1 MAVYDLEEQDQ
12 LDDLK
17 AWWTRWGNVVTTA
30 ALVVALAL
38 AGWQGWRWWNAKQAE
53 EASAVFAGL
62 AQAARANDLPKA
74 KDAVKELQD
83 RFARTGYA
91 ARGALILAR
100 LQFDAS
106 DAAGTTAQLQ
116 WVIDRANE
124 TELKEIARYRLAEV
138 HLNQKQYDEAL
149 KVLDAKHSDP
159 FAGLYA
165 DLRGDALAS
174 AGRPAEARAAYETA
188 LAKLDAK
195 SPYRTYV
202 QVKLQAVGG
211 AAATAPAAVTG
222 SGSAGVTSSTPAPP
236 AAPAGAPV
244 PATAPKK

>member
-17 AWWTRWGNVVTTA
+17 AWWNRWSNVITTI
-30 ALVVALAL
+30 ALIIAIAL

-53 EASAVFAGL
+53 EASALFAGL
-62 AQAARANDLPKA
+62 SQAARANDLPKA
-74 KDAVKELQD
+74 KDAVLALEDK
-83 RFARTGYA
+83 FARTGYA
-91 ARGALILAR
+91 ARGALILAKM
-100 LQFDAS
+100 QFDAG
-106 DAAGTTAQLQ
+106 DAPAASAQLQ

-124 TELKEIARYRLAEV
+124 SDLQEIARYRMAEI

-149 KVLDAKHSDP
+149 KVLDAKHGDP
-159 FAGLYA
+159 YGGLYA
-165 DLRGDALAS
+165 DLRGDALAA
-174 AGRPAEARAAYETA
+174 AGRTAEARAAYETA

-211 AAATAPAAVTG
+211 TAAAAPAPGGAGGSVPAAAAAPAAATPTPAA
-222 SGSAGVTSSTPAPP
+222 A
-236 AAPAGAPV
+236 
-244 PATAPKK
+244 KK

>member
-1 MAVYDLEEQDQ
+1 MAIYDLEEQDQ
-12 LDDLK
+12 LEDLK
-17 AWWTRWGNVVTTA
+17 AWWTRWGNVITTA

-38 AGWQGWRWWNAKQAE
+38 AGWQGWRWWSAKQAE
-53 EASAVFAGL
+53 EASALFAGL
-62 AQAARANDLPKA
+62 AQAARTNDLPKA
-74 KDAVKELQD
+74 KDAVKELED

-100 LQFDAS
+100 MQFDAG

-124 TELKEIARYRLAEV
+124 TELKEIARYRMAEV

-149 KVLDAKHSDP
+149 KVLDAKHGDA

-165 DLRGDALAS
+165 DLRGDALAA
-174 AGRPAEARAAYETA
+174 AGRTVDARAAYETA
-188 LAKLDAK
+188 LAKFDAK

-211 AAATAPAAVTG
+211 TAALPAATAG
-222 SGSAGVTSSTPAPP
+222 SGSSAVPVAAPVAVPAP
-236 AAPAGAPV
+236 AA
-244 PATAPKK
+244 APKK